1 MNNLDLQEVISSK
14 IKCCIK
20 PFNKM
25 CKKTKTVSGNQFFTP
40 KVKRHY
46 NINISKFFLA
56 KNIRTEDKILAK
68 AHAKVL
74 RKREI
79 F

>member
-1 MNNLDLQEVISSK
+1 
-14 IKCCIK
+14 
-20 PFNKM
+20 M